1 MENAIYRRYT
11 LVEKLNHINDIEK
24 SDAPRSTAHSWK
36 HEAKESI
43 EQLAQKDGLLE
54 MVHFNKQLINGMT
67 DAILHTIDFFMTTIH
82 QKKSLVKHYKKQRV
96 EWLNMIVKLKRF
108 VPLEELLT
116 TFDVSRQTHTN
127 LQNKL
132 ICGLTPSKTCL
143 NSALNQI
150 PLVQIEEMQR
160 LYFKHEAYSTFS
172 LSDLFARLR
181 HDKRIFVSYSKFR
194 EIAIILGE
202 DVKRKRK
209 YIATKKI
216 GRRANVPNELIHAD
230 KTVYKLKNGR
240 KAWIY
245 IVCDN
250 YSRKILATHVS
261 YSSKSKESL
270 HTLKLAIKNNEL
282 DNVPFEYLTDDGSEN
297 KHLVREFINTQP
309 NITHL
314 IALTEPAPYSNSM
327 IEAVN
332 KYFKNDILL
341 RKEFNTIEELEM
353 AVKEGEATYNN
364 RHRKFLNG
372 GTPND
377 FYTGNEPNLE
387 EYKTLFKEAQQKRL
401 QNNKE
406 FNCLRPCPSEKEN
419 FVDS

>member
-1 MENAIYRRYT
+1 MGTTIYRRYT
-11 LVEKLNHINDIEK
+11 LVEKLNHINNIEK
-24 SDAPRSTAHSWK
+24 SDAPRSTAHSWRY
-36 HEAKESI
+36 EARESI
-43 EQLAQKDGLLE
+43 EQLAKKDGLLE
-54 MVHFNKQLINGMT
+54 MVHFNKQLIEGVN
-67 DAILHTIDFFMTTIH
+67 DAILHTIDFFMTTVH
-82 QKKSLVKHYKKQRV
+82 QKKSLVKQYKKQRV
-96 EWLNMIVKLKRF
+96 EWLNMLTKLKRF
-108 VPLEELLT
+108 IPLEELLT

-132 ICGLTPSKTCL
+132 ICNLTPSKTCL

-150 PLVQIEEMQR
+150 PLVLVEKMQR
-160 LYFKHEAYSTFS
+160 FYFKHEAYSTFS

-181 HDKRIFVSYSKFR
+181 HDKHIFVSYSKFR
-194 EIAIILGE
+194 EIAIMLGE
-202 DVKRKRK
+202 DVKRKRI
-209 YIATKKI
+209 YTATKKV
-216 GRRANVPNELIHAD
+216 GRRANAPNELIHAD

-261 YSSKSKESL
+261 FSSKSKESL

-282 DNVPFEYLTDDGSEN
+282 NNVQFEYLTDDGSEN

-314 IALTEPAPYSNSM
+314 IAQTDAAPYSNSM
-327 IEAVN
+327 IEAIN

-341 RKEFNTIEELEM
+341 RKDFNTIEELET
-353 AVKEGEATYNN
+353 AVSEGVAAYNN
-364 RHRKFLNG
+364 RHRKFLSG

-377 FYTGNEPNLE
+377 FYSGNEPNLT
-387 EYKTLFKEAQQKRL
+387 EYRELYKDAQQQRM
-401 QNNKE
+401 QDNKE
-406 FNCLRPCPSEKEN
+406 FNCLRPCPSEKQN
-419 FVDS
+419 FVDG